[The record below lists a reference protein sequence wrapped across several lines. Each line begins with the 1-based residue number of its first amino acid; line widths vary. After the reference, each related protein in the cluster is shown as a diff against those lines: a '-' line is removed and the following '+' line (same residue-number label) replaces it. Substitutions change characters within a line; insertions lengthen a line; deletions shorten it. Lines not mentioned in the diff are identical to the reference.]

1 MAAALD
7 VSAVVAYSA
16 AAAELM
22 DKGRFARAADKYT
35 LAAAAARALGAPDC
49 LVVASAQA
57 RRPHCLALR
66 APRR

>member
-1 MAAALD
+1 MAASMD

-16 AAAELM
+16 AAAELHS
-22 DKGRFARAADKYT
+22 KPRFARAAEKYA

-49 LVVASAQA
+49 LVVASLQA